1 MVCPICPQHSCTL
14 LHGGNK
20 TESIKAYHYGTG
32 EHKRKQLFRTKMTD
46 NRLCKMNLLKRR
58 ARCNVLRRR
67 QNSNFISECHIFT
80 SLIALFS
87 IHVSAGYRSHIYENF
102 DTLRPEPN
110 FVRATYVSCTYD
122 VPATFTWR
130 NSDVYR
136 FVWKFTVVCT
146 AYQCACATY
155 V

>member
-1 MVCPICPQHSCTL
+1 MVGPICPQYRCTL
-14 LHGGNK
+14 LDGGNK
-20 TESIKAYHYGTG
+20 KPIIKAYHYDTG
-32 EHKRKQLFRTKMTD
+32 EHKRQQLFRTKMTD
-46 NRLCKMNLLKRR
+46 NRLCKLNLLKRR

-80 SLIALFS
+80 SLIALS
-87 IHVSAGYRSHIYENF
+87 HIHVSAGYRSHIYENF

-110 FVRATYVSCTYD
+110 FVRATYVPCMYD

-130 NSDVYR
+130 NSDISL

-146 AYQCACATY
+146 AYQCVCATY